1 MTAEALT
8 LSTVDNPVEV
18 LAHLTFLLAEEASAG
33 EFGAVE
39 GYVRALPEGERKAL
53 LVRAVEDARTVR
65 DILARRAQRERETQ
79 ALYETAR
86 DLTSLRD
93 VDEVL
98 SAIVDRVRRLLATD
112 STYIALIDDD
122 TGDAY
127 MRVTSGTVTAPI
139 RSVRQRPGSGV
150 GGRVIAT
157 GRPFATTNYL
167 TDPRIHR
174 ETQVASAVGED
185 GVVSIAGV
193 PMKLGQRVI
202 GALFAADRHERI
214 FDQHDI
220 ALLTSLAHHASVVID
235 NARLFGQV
243 GITTEELREAHAQLS
258 AQRHALELAATAHE
272 LLMPLALAGAD
283 LGEVADTMARLLDG
297 TVALE
302 TATDRVA
309 ATAPGGVPV
318 EAVFRTGIVVP
329 LRAGGET
336 HGRLY
341 FGRTEP
347 LTETELG
354 TLERAAQ
361 TATLLVLLERQTATV
376 EQDLR
381 HELVE
386 DLLGE
391 REPDWDSVH
400 RRAKRFTVL
409 VENEPHV
416 VVVVSGDVP
425 ELTAAAE
432 CAASRRGG
440 LASEVDGQVVLIL
453 PGCDAGAIARAVVA
467 ELDSGA
473 AGVTAGGGA
482 HLPADTSAH
491 QTTSADTHVTTGSG
505 MHPTASPRTD
515 ATARSGTHLKP
526 SANANETTGTRAYPT
541 ANIGT
546 RVTAHSST
554 DPTSGIGTP
563 LPAGAGAH
571 PHASAD
577 TQPTAG
583 TNTRVTPRGSTDPMP
598 NVGTQTTT
606 GTNTQPSTRAGEN
619 VTARSGAH
627 PTPSVGTNVTP
638 GTSADPTANVGTR
651 VTAGSSAHP
660 TSGMGTRP
668 PAGAGARSTA
678 ADGISKRE
686 TTGTGAHL
694 AVGASTGTSAH
705 PTASAHPTPNTGT
718 QVTAGAAGP
727 AHDLRALRAIHRQA
741 QRCHRLLLAL
751 GRAGGGA
758 GLDELGVVG
767 VVLDNVG
774 PEQLRRV
781 VRRALG
787 PLVDYDAEHRSAL
800 LATVECYFDRG
811 QSPPAAARAL
821 GIHVNTLYQRLDRI
835 DHVLGDA
842 AWRDPEN
849 TLDLQVALQL
859 YRLMPSPAAPGRGAR
874 TSAPSPST
882 SSAAHRTP
890 PTSAP

>member
-1 MTAEALT
+1 MTAEILRP
-8 LSTVDNPVEV
+8 STVDTPVEV
-18 LAHLTFLLAEEASAG
+18 LAYLTFLLAEEAPEAD
-33 EFGAVE
+33 FDAVE
-39 GYVRALPEGERKAL
+39 TSLHTLPEGDRKTL
-53 LVRAVEDARTVR
+53 LRRAVRDARTVR
-65 DILARRAQRERETQ
+65 GILARRAQRERETQ

-93 VDEVL
+93 VDDVL

-127 MRVTSGTVTAPI
+127 MRVTAGTVTEPI

-167 TDPRIHR
+167 ADPRIHR

-193 PMKLGQRVI
+193 PMKLGSRVI
-202 GALFAADRHERI
+202 GALFAADRHERT

-243 GITTEELREAHAQLS
+243 GSTTEELREAHAQLS

-302 TATDRVA
+302 TGTDRVA
-309 ATAPGGVPV
+309 ATAPGGIPV
-318 EAVFRTGIVVP
+318 EAVFRGGTVVP

-341 FGRTEP
+341 FGRAEP

-386 DLLGE
+386 DLLGD
-391 REPDWDSVH
+391 REPDWASLR
-400 RRAKRFTVL
+400 RRADRFTIL
-409 VENEPHV
+409 TPGEPHV
-416 VVVVSGDVP
+416 AVVVSGDAP
-425 ELTAAAE
+425 DLAATAE
-432 CAASRRGG
+432 CTATARSG
-440 LASEVDGQVVLIL
+440 LASEVDGHVVLLL
-453 PGCDAGAIARAVVA
+453 PGCDAGATARAV
-467 ELDSGA
+467 A
-473 AGVTAGGGA
+473 ADLTA
-482 HLPADTSAH
+482 
-491 QTTSADTHVTTGSG
+491 
-505 MHPTASPRTD
+505 
-515 ATARSGTHLKP
+515 K
-526 SANANETTGTRAYPT
+526 
-541 ANIGT
+541 
-546 RVTAHSST
+546 
-554 DPTSGIGTP
+554 
-563 LPAGAGAH
+563 
-571 PHASAD
+571 
-577 TQPTAG
+577 
-583 TNTRVTPRGSTDPMP
+583 TNTS
-598 NVGTQTTT
+598 
-606 GTNTQPSTRAGEN
+606 
-619 VTARSGAH
+619 
-627 PTPSVGTNVTP
+627 
-638 GTSADPTANVGTR
+638 
-651 VTAGSSAHP
+651 
-660 TSGMGTRP
+660 
-668 PAGAGARSTA
+668 
-678 ADGISKRE
+678 
-686 TTGTGAHL
+686 
-694 AVGASTGTSAH
+694 
-705 PTASAHPTPNTGT
+705 
-718 QVTAGAAGP
+718 VTAGAAGP
-727 AHDLRALRAIHRQA
+727 AHDLERLRATHREA
-741 QRCHRLLLAL
+741 VRCHRLLLAL
-751 GRAGGGA
+751 GRAGDGM

-767 VVLDNVG
+767 VVLEHAG
-774 PEQLRRV
+774 PEQLHRV

-787 PLVDYDAEHRSAL
+787 PLLDYDAEHRSAL

-835 DHVLGDA
+835 DRVLDGA
-842 AWRDPEN
+842 GWREPEH

-859 YRLMPSPAAPGRGAR
+859 YRLMPASPAPARATR

-890 PTSAP
+890 PT

>member
-8 LSTVDNPVEV
+8 RSTVDNPAEA
-18 LAHLTFLLAEEASAG
+18 LAHLTFLLAEEAPATDF
-33 EFGAVE
+33 EAVE
-39 GYVRALPEGERKAL
+39 AHVRALPEGGRKNL
-53 LVRAVEDARTVR
+53 LRQAIADARTVR
-65 DILARRAQRERETQ
+65 GILARRAQRERETQ

-174 ETQVASAVGED
+174 ETHVASAVGED

-202 GALFAADRHERI
+202 GALFAADRHERT

-235 NARLFGQV
+235 NARLFGQL
-243 GITTEELREAHAQLS
+243 GSTTEELRETHAQMS
-258 AQRHALELAATAHE
+258 EQRHALELAGAAHE
-272 LLMPLALAGAD
+272 LLVPLALAGAG
-283 LGEVADTMARLLDG
+283 LGEVADTMARLLGG

-302 TATDRVA
+302 TGTDRVA
-309 ATAPGGVPV
+309 ATAPGGIPV
-318 EAVFRTGIVVP
+318 EAVFRAGTVVP

-341 FGRTEP
+341 FGRTQP

-391 REPDWDSVH
+391 REPDWDSIT

-416 VVVVSGDVP
+416 IVVVSGDAQ
-425 ELTAAAE
+425 ELTSAAE
-432 CAASRRGG
+432 CVATRRGG
-440 LASEVDGQVVLIL
+440 LASEVDGHLVLIL
-453 PGCDAGAIARAVVA
+453 PGCDAGAIARAVAA
-467 ELDSGA
+467 ELD
-473 AGVTAGGGA
+473 
-482 HLPADTSAH
+482 
-491 QTTSADTHVTTGSG
+491 
-505 MHPTASPRTD
+505 
-515 ATARSGTHLKP
+515 
-526 SANANETTGTRAYPT
+526 
-541 ANIGT
+541 
-546 RVTAHSST
+546 
-554 DPTSGIGTP
+554 
-563 LPAGAGAH
+563 
-571 PHASAD
+571 
-577 TQPTAG
+577 
-583 TNTRVTPRGSTDPMP
+583 
-598 NVGTQTTT
+598 
-606 GTNTQPSTRAGEN
+606 
-619 VTARSGAH
+619 
-627 PTPSVGTNVTP
+627 
-638 GTSADPTANVGTR
+638 
-651 VTAGSSAHP
+651 
-660 TSGMGTRP
+660 
-668 PAGAGARSTA
+668 
-678 ADGISKRE
+678 
-686 TTGTGAHL
+686 
-694 AVGASTGTSAH
+694 AST
-705 PTASAHPTPNTGT
+705 P
-718 QVTAGAAGP
+718 VTAGAAGP
-727 AHDLRALRAIHRQA
+727 AHDLPALRTTHHRAL
-741 QRCHRLLLAL
+741 RCHRLLLAL
-751 GRAGGGA
+751 GREGSGA

-774 PEQLRRV
+774 PDQLRRV

-787 PLVDYDAEHRSAL
+787 PLLDYDAEHRSSL

-835 DHVLGDA
+835 DHVLDGA
-842 AWRDPEN
+842 GWRDPEN

-859 YRLMPSPAAPGRGAR
+859 YRLMPDPAAPAPAAR

>member
-1 MTAEALT
+1 MTAEILRP
-8 LSTVDNPVEV
+8 STVDTPAEV
-18 LAHLTFLLAEEASAG
+18 LAYLTFLLAEEAP
-33 EFGAVE
+33 ETDFDAVE
-39 GYVRALPEGERKAL
+39 TGLRTLPEGDRKTL
-53 LVRAVEDARTVR
+53 LRRAVRDARTVR
-65 DILARRAQRERETQ
+65 GILARRAQRERETQ

-93 VDEVL
+93 VDDVL

-127 MRVTSGTVTAPI
+127 MRVTAGTVTEPI

-167 TDPRIHR
+167 ADPRIHR

-193 PMKLGQRVI
+193 PMKLGSRVI
-202 GALFAADRHERI
+202 GALFAADRHERT

-243 GITTEELREAHAQLS
+243 GSTTEELREAHAQLS

-302 TATDRVA
+302 TGTDRVA
-309 ATAPGGVPV
+309 ATAPGGIPV
-318 EAVFRTGIVVP
+318 EAVFRDGTVVP

-341 FGRTEP
+341 FGRAEP

-391 REPDWDSVH
+391 REPDWTALR
-400 RRAKRFTVL
+400 RRADRFTTL
-409 VENEPHV
+409 TPGEAHV
-416 VVVVSGDVP
+416 VVVVSGDTA
-425 ELTAAAE
+425 ELAATAE
-432 CAASRRGG
+432 CTAIKRGG
-440 LASEVDGQVVLIL
+440 LASEVDGQVVLLL
-453 PGCDAGAIARAVVA
+453 PGCDAGATARA
-467 ELDSGA
+467 LA
-473 AGVTAGGGA
+473 ADLTA
-482 HLPADTSAH
+482 T
-491 QTTSADTHVTTGSG
+491 
-505 MHPTASPRTD
+505 
-515 ATARSGTHLKP
+515 
-526 SANANETTGTRAYPT
+526 
-541 ANIGT
+541 
-546 RVTAHSST
+546 
-554 DPTSGIGTP
+554 
-563 LPAGAGAH
+563 
-571 PHASAD
+571 
-577 TQPTAG
+577 
-583 TNTRVTPRGSTDPMP
+583 TNT
-598 NVGTQTTT
+598 
-606 GTNTQPSTRAGEN
+606 A
-619 VTARSGAH
+619 
-627 PTPSVGTNVTP
+627 
-638 GTSADPTANVGTR
+638 
-651 VTAGSSAHP
+651 
-660 TSGMGTRP
+660 
-668 PAGAGARSTA
+668 
-678 ADGISKRE
+678 
-686 TTGTGAHL
+686 
-694 AVGASTGTSAH
+694 
-705 PTASAHPTPNTGT
+705 
-718 QVTAGAAGP
+718 VTAGAAGP
-727 AHDLRALRAIHRQA
+727 AHDLERLRATHREA
-741 QRCHRLLLAL
+741 VRCHRLLLAL
-751 GRAGGGA
+751 GRAGDGM

-767 VVLDNVG
+767 VVLEHAG
-774 PEQLRRV
+774 PEQLHRV

-787 PLVDYDAEHRSAL
+787 PLLDYDAEHRSAL

-835 DHVLGDA
+835 DRVLNGA
-842 AWRDPEN
+842 GWREPEH

-859 YRLMPSPAAPGRGAR
+859 YRLMPASPAPARAAR
-874 TSAPSPST
+874 TPAPSPST

-890 PTSAP
+890 PASAPCGADRHQSGHSNDGNR

>member
-8 LSTVDNPVEV
+8 PSAVDTPAEV
-18 LAHLTFLLAEEASAG
+18 LAHLTFLLAEEASAA
-33 EFGAVE
+33 EFERVE
-39 GYVRALPEGERKAL
+39 RQVRALAEGARKAL
-53 LVRAVEDARTVR
+53 LLRATEDARTVR
-65 DILARRAQRERETQ
+65 GILARRAQRERETQ

-86 DLTSLRD
+86 DLTSLTD

-202 GALFAADRHERI
+202 GALFAADRHERT

-235 NARLFGQV
+235 NARLFGQL
-243 GITTEELREAHAQLS
+243 GSTTEELREAHAQLS
-258 AQRHALELAATAHE
+258 AQRHALELAGTAHE

-302 TATDRVA
+302 TGTDRVA
-309 ATAPGGVPV
+309 ATAPGGIPV

-391 REPDWDSVH
+391 REPDWVSVH
-400 RRAKRFTVL
+400 RRAKRFSVL
-409 VENEPHV
+409 TENEPHV
-416 VVVVSGDVP
+416 IVVVSG
-425 ELTAAAE
+425 ERLTAE
-432 CAASRRGG
+432 CAAARRGG

-453 PGCDAGAIARAVVA
+453 PGCDAGAIARAVSA
-467 ELDSGA
+467 ELD
-473 AGVTAGGGA
+473 
-482 HLPADTSAH
+482 
-491 QTTSADTHVTTGSG
+491 TGS
-505 MHPTASPRTD
+505 P
-515 ATARSGTHLKP
+515 
-526 SANANETTGTRAYPT
+526 
-541 ANIGT
+541 I
-546 RVTAHSST
+546 
-554 DPTSGIGTP
+554 
-563 LPAGAGAH
+563 
-571 PHASAD
+571 
-577 TQPTAG
+577 
-583 TNTRVTPRGSTDPMP
+583 
-598 NVGTQTTT
+598 
-606 GTNTQPSTRAGEN
+606 
-619 VTARSGAH
+619 
-627 PTPSVGTNVTP
+627 
-638 GTSADPTANVGTR
+638 
-651 VTAGSSAHP
+651 
-660 TSGMGTRP
+660 
-668 PAGAGARSTA
+668 
-678 ADGISKRE
+678 
-686 TTGTGAHL
+686 
-694 AVGASTGTSAH
+694 
-705 PTASAHPTPNTGT
+705 
-718 QVTAGAAGP
+718 TAGAAGP
-727 AHDLRALRAIHRQA
+727 AHDLPTLRTIHRQA

-751 GRAGGGA
+751 GRSGTGA

-774 PEQLRRV
+774 PEQLHRV

-787 PLVDYDAEHRSAL
+787 PLLDYDAEHRSAL

-821 GIHVNTLYQRLDRI
+821 GVHVNTLYQRLDRI
-835 DHVLGDA
+835 DHVLDGA
-842 AWRDPEN
+842 GWRDPEN

-859 YRLMPSPAAPGRGAR
+859 YRLMPSPAEPARATR